1 MMWDKRYDQ
10 KEYVYGTEPNDF
22 LVNMAHHLPPG
33 RVLCLA
39 EGEGRNAVFLAG
51 LGYDITCVDS
61 SEVGLTKARQLAR
74 TKQVELNIEV
84 ADLAHYTLTKH
95 TYSGIVSI
103 FAHLPPMLRAKVH
116 SQVVNALLPGGIL
129 LLEAYT
135 PDQLNYG
142 TGGPPSAEMMMQL
155 SNLRKELHGLHFL
168 HSRELVREINE
179 GSLHNGNGSVV
190 QIVAKKPGG
199 GESGPQ

>member
-1 MMWDKRYDQ
+1 MWDKRYDQ

-95 TYSGIVSI
+95 AYNGIVSI
-103 FAHLPPMLRAKVH
+103 FAHLPPMLRVKVH
-116 SQVVNALLPGGIL
+116 RQVVNALLPGGIL

-142 TGGPPSAEMMMQL
+142 TGGPPRAEMMMQL
-155 SNLRKELHGLHFL
+155 SHLRKELHGLHFL
-168 HSRELVREINE
+168 HARELVREIKE
-179 GSLHNGNGSVV
+179 GSLNNGNGSVV

-199 GESGPQ
+199 GQSGPQ